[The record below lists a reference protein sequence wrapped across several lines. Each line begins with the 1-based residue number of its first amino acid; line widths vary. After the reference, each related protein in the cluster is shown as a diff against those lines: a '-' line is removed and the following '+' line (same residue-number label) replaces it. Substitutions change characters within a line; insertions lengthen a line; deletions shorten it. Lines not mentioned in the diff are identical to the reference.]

1 MDGSKGNTIR
11 VFSYLGQRHILE
23 EEEKHFKESATEI
36 AFKNEFAR

>member
-1 MDGSKGNTIR
+1 MAQKATQF
-11 VFSYLGQRHILE
+11 VFFSYLGQRHILE